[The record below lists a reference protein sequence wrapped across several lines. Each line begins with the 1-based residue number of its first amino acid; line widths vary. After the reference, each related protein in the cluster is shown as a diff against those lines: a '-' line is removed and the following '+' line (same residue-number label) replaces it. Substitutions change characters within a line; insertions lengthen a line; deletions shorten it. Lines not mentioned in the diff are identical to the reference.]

1 MNGELLVFKIWELC
15 KAQGLTKTEFYQ
27 RAGVTPSAMTHYK
40 SGTNKPSL
48 DKLLKFAEILN
59 VDPSYLICY
68 EFRYE
73 FRYEKPAPLS
83 ELVFFFSIPR
93 TTTPFLF

>member
-73 FRYEKPAPLS
+73 KPAPLS
-83 ELVFFFSIPR
+83 ELVFFIHVHH
-93 TTTPFLF
+93 TTTPVPS